1 MCAFTGIPIFT
12 WQEAISA
19 LHKSLIFICCCC
31 VSNCVHA
38 CVSFVCAR
46 LNVSMSRKYF
56 LNPDLKAFPNFSD
69 AQELS
74 RMHTILCFHW
84 SEEENGYRVENSL
97 QRMFCRPNPNEIDPK
112 TRRPFKAEELP
123 KHRYPS
129 TATPSFFAPPPPI
142 KTEDDAIY
150 RANLPSFDIVSGSKK
165 SSPHSVTTVLGQR
178 DSELLLSFLTVPYLR
193 LPLVLN
199 FFATDD
205 RVHKLAL
212 PKLRDILDSV
222 VFEPGRFLS
231 MAMTGVEPVM
241 VPTQHPELLAS
252 VYGALLNE
260 LFRSPQSISRSILSI
275 MDSAL
280 ALDTGSVCD
289 SNSVD
294 FNASVEIILYV
305 TRLAAR
311 MHNYL
316 HFAVVHSLNKHESLR
331 LVMRDE
337 PPDTLE
343 PLEQALQQVGLRL
356 QGPFVDL
363 LDDYLARLD
372 EETRSSPEDEQLVNR
387 NSRLASDLN
396 AHKLLCFR
404 NCGSGGI
411 DPLNHQSAAVLVS
424 SFIYLTTRHTW
435 NKSRREMGRLL
446 VPEFELYE
454 LFSLQRRRLVTCI
467 EDLQP
472 AELNI
477 VMEQALQTATST
489 SGASCEL
496 VDATN
501 QWGKLQGSK
510 AAGRFVLLGSRAP
523 SDTKKN
529 SSKFRK
535 EAGVPV
541 VNEDSGLQGVEMD
554 LQLGQMTLR
563 AKHLAALDTDVANMP
578 QVREVFGESTMQA
591 SLLERSEHRKR
602 FKLIG
607 VRHEIEHWP
616 EGHACCPALSERWE
630 RDYDP
635 AELHDSEMWIPPLF
649 EPVRKS
655 FFSGPLPPAM
665 QFMMAPGPLPDTA
678 EVAVLMG
685 LHPHIGGAFK
695 LVYIFRSYR
704 CVQVF
709 ECVSHARQY
718 WFVQHLSTDCRF
730 SLRHLQPETK
740 ARAHPLPAW
749 WQRGGGEP
757 YPKNVANKLC
767 SNLDTDA
774 FSESY
779 ASCAIIRDA
788 NHELNLSR
796 SRETLVPTCLL
807 HGLIPE
813 V

>member
-1 MCAFTGIPIFT
+1 M
-12 WQEAISA
+12 
-19 LHKSLIFICCCC
+19 
-31 VSNCVHA
+31 
-38 CVSFVCAR
+38 
-46 LNVSMSRKYF
+46 
-56 LNPDLKAFPNFSD
+56 
-69 AQELS
+69 
-74 RMHTILCFHW
+74 
-84 SEEENGYRVENSL
+84 
-97 QRMFCRPNPNEIDPK
+97 
-112 TRRPFKAEELP
+112 
-123 KHRYPS
+123 
-129 TATPSFFAPPPPI
+129 
-142 KTEDDAIY
+142 
-150 RANLPSFDIVSGSKK
+150 
-165 SSPHSVTTVLGQR
+165 
-178 DSELLLSFLTVPYLR
+178 
-193 LPLVLN
+193 
-199 FFATDD
+199 
-205 RVHKLAL
+205 
-212 PKLRDILDSV
+212 
-222 VFEPGRFLS
+222 
-231 MAMTGVEPVM
+231 
-241 VPTQHPELLAS
+241 
-252 VYGALLNE
+252 
-260 LFRSPQSISRSILSI
+260 
-275 MDSAL
+275 
-280 ALDTGSVCD
+280 
-289 SNSVD
+289 
-294 FNASVEIILYV
+294 
-305 TRLAAR
+305 
-311 MHNYL
+311 
-316 HFAVVHSLNKHESLR
+316 
-331 LVMRDE
+331 
-337 PPDTLE
+337 
-343 PLEQALQQVGLRL
+343 
-356 QGPFVDL
+356 
-363 LDDYLARLD
+363 
-372 EETRSSPEDEQLVNR
+372 
-387 NSRLASDLN
+387 
-396 AHKLLCFR
+396 
-404 NCGSGGI
+404 
-411 DPLNHQSAAVLVS
+411 
-424 SFIYLTTRHTW
+424 
-435 NKSRREMGRLL
+435 
-446 VPEFELYE
+446 
-454 LFSLQRRRLVTCI
+454 
-467 EDLQP
+467 
-472 AELNI
+472 
-477 VMEQALQTATST
+477 
-489 SGASCEL
+489 
-496 VDATN
+496 
-501 QWGKLQGSK
+501 
-510 AAGRFVLLGSRAP
+510 
-523 SDTKKN
+523 
-529 SSKFRK
+529 
-535 EAGVPV
+535 PV